1 MKVRRRLSPWQFLAV
16 LGLFAAT
23 ILLFLAAVSC
33 VRRDEQEVDLGAKY
47 YFLVENCEDSTAAAV
62 AGTVYGRG
70 GAGVTL
76 GGGAVVV
83 ACYYTAQDA
92 ERVRSNM
99 REKGTETRIEEVSAE
114 KFVLKGGDAAYCG
127 RVEANAATVETC
139 ARLLYNTAN
148 GLERAEL
155 GQAEARAAA
164 HGAASSL
171 AGLADGN
178 AGAFFDRWNAELLAA
193 ARSCKEAESGLVFAK
208 DLRRIQAQ
216 LLCALVGLGAYF
228 S

>member
-1 MKVRRRLSPWQFLAV
+1 MRVRRRLSLFQFLAV

-23 ILLFLAAVSC
+23 VFLFLAAVSC
-33 VRRDEQEVDLGAKY
+33 VKRDEKVVNFEAKY
-47 YFLVENCEDSTAAAV
+47 YFLVENCEDTTAAAV

-70 GAGVTL
+70 GAGVLL
-76 GGGAVVV
+76 GGRAVVV
-83 ACYYTAQDA
+83 ACYYTVQDA
-92 ERVRSNM
+92 ERVQSAM
-99 REKGTETRIEEVSAE
+99 SEKGTVTRIEEVSAK
-114 KFVLKGGDAAYCG
+114 KFALKGGNAAYCG

-139 ARLLYNTAN
+139 ARLLYDTAN

-155 GQAEARAAA
+155 GQSAAKAAA

-171 AGLADGN
+171 AGLAEGN

-193 ARSCKEAESGLVFAK
+193 KRSCKEVEGGLVFAK